1 MSVIDFKAAHKWSKI
16 PKFMQERLLSNVFC
30 SVCGVTTI
38 VDFSM
43 HNDKFVNAGINLT
56 FKRRK
61 RIDPPAGNK
70 TPVMMSPA
78 YPSD

>member
-43 HNDKFVNAGINLT
+43 HNDKFGIVL
-56 FKRRK
+56 KGK
-61 RIDPPAGNK
+61 CK
-70 TPVMMSPA
+70 
-78 YPSD
+78 